1 MNRYYLKCTECGA
14 EYEDDRFRLRCD
26 QDHGPALL
34 RSMYRN
40 KKFAPRKNNPGMF
53 KFADYLP
60 VERMLNAEGTPVSY
74 RSEKLGAYLG
84 LKNLFIIF
92 NGYWP
97 ERDARMQTA
106 SFKEL
111 EAPPVLARVP
121 EDHEGTIVVASA
133 GNTGRAF
140 AHICSMNRIPLIL
153 VIPEDRLDEIWSPL
167 PFDDCVK
174 LLLATGD
181 SDYFDAITLAGKV
194 TGIDGFFP
202 EGGAANVA
210 RRDGMATTVLDAVWT
225 IGRIPDH
232 YFQAVGSGTGGV
244 AAWESCLRL
253 LEDGG
258 YGDARMRLHLAQ
270 NAPFIPMTEAWNRGL
285 RELPPLDEEKAK
297 GEIHHIKAKVL
308 SNRKPPYSVTGG
320 VFDVLSE
327 SGGSMYAVENDE
339 VERAMQLFDELEGT
353 DIHPAGGVALGALM
367 QAVERKTVAVED
379 VVALNI
385 TGGGERRAKVD
396 FDLHYLKP
404 FASFSVEEIH
414 HNGIHGK
421 LGALLKESV
430 FSSRDRV
437 SNGIGAGPSRR

>member
-1 MNRYYLKCTECGA
+1 MNKYYLKCTECGA

-34 RSMYRN
+34 RSMYRE
-40 KKFAPRKNNPGMF
+40 KRFTARKSNPGMF
-53 KFADYLP
+53 KFADFLP
-60 VERMLNAEGTPVSY
+60 VERMLDVEGAPVSF
-74 RSEKLGAYLG
+74 RSEMLAKHLG

-92 NGYWP
+92 NGFWP
-97 ERDARMQTA
+97 ERHARMYTA

-153 VIPEDRLDEIWSPL
+153 VIPEERRDEIWSPL
-167 PFDDCVK
+167 PYDDCVR
-174 LLLATGD
+174 LLLATGN

-210 RRDGMATTVLDAVWT
+210 RRDGMATTVLDAACM

-253 LEDGG
+253 LDDGG
-258 YGDARMRLHLAQ
+258 YGDVRMKLHLAQ
-270 NAPFIPMTEAWNRGL
+270 NAPFIPMTEAWNQGL

-297 GEIHHIKAKVL
+297 YEIHHIKAKVL
-308 SNRKPPYSVTGG
+308 SNRKPPYSLTGG

-327 SGGSMYAVENDE
+327 SGGKMYAVGNDE
-339 VERAMQLFDELEGT
+339 VERAMQLFDELEGV

-367 QAVERKTVAVED
+367 QAVERKTVSIED
-379 VVALNI
+379 IVVLNI
-385 TGGGERRAKVD
+385 TGGGERRAKRD
-396 FDLHYLKP
+396 GNIHYLKP
-404 FASFSVEEIH
+404 FAAFSVDEIH
-414 HNGIHGK
+414 HDGIQDK
-421 LGALLKESV
+421 LRAVLKRSK
-430 FSSRDRV
+430 FHSRERI
-437 SNGIGAGPSRR
+437 SN